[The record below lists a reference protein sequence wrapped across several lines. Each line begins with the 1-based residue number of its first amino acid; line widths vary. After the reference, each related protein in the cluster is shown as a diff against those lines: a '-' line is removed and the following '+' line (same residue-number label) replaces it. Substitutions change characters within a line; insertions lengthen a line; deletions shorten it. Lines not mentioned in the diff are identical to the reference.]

1 MNERSGVGEAFDR
14 VRSGITRRRLRVACL
29 VVLLLCGAYL
39 AYGAMTG
46 ITTATEAGVP
56 EAPPTENHTV
66 VTESAKFGT
75 IIAYAPDGSVAYYN
89 NSHTKYFDVDPVEN
103 ESLTVEY
110 VAVDTIHTEG
120 PNCASPPCSRNV
132 IERANIS
139 TGEVER
145 VLTRYDHRENAAEW
159 HDHVRVDEDHVV
171 IADMADNQV
180 FMLDTETGVREWAWN
195 AQSDF
200 PVDEGGPYPGDWAH
214 INDVSMLDDGRVMV
228 SLRNQDQV
236 VFIDPETGLDES
248 WTLGAEGAHDIQYEQ
263 HNPDYIPE
271 ERGGPAVV
279 VADSENGRVEEFQRE
294 DGEWVRT
301 WEWSDDRMQWPRDA
315 DRLPNGN
322 TLITDTNGKRLI
334 EVNPEGEIVW
344 EVELSHPYEAERIET
359 GDESA
364 GGHSAQSLGYE
375 SRTGGESGGG
385 GGSLAADAM
394 AEIADVVRGL
404 LPSRVTNAII
414 YIGPVWM
421 GRPEFGAASIA
432 VLTGLAWGA
441 AETRWALRSRGIG
454 FRLPVYRGES
464 AGEGDGEETEAE

>member
-1 MNERSGVGEAFDR
+1 MNGSSSARETVAR
-14 VRSGITRRRLRVACL
+14 VRSGVTRRRLRVACL
-29 VVLLLCGAYL
+29 AVLLICGAYL
-39 AYGAMTG
+39 AYGALTG
-46 ITTATEAGVP
+46 VTTATEEGVP

-110 VAVDTIHTEG
+110 TATDTIHTSG
-120 PNCASPPCSRNV
+120 PNCGDPPCSRNV

-139 TGEVER
+139 TGEVTEM
-145 VLTRYDHRENAAEW
+145 VVRYDHRENAGEW
-159 HDHVRVDEDHVV
+159 HDHVRVNETHVIV
-171 IADMADNQV
+171 ADIADDQV
-180 FMLDTETGVREWAWN
+180 FMLDTESGVREWAWN

-200 PVDEGGPYPGDWAH
+200 PVEGGGSYPGDWAH
-214 INDVSMLDDGRVMV
+214 INDVSLLDDGRVMV

-236 VFIDPETGLDES
+236 VFIDPETGLNES
-248 WTLGAEGAHDIQYEQ
+248 WTLGEEDNHDIQYEQ

-301 WEWSDDRMQWPRDA
+301 WEWSDAQMQWPRDA

-334 EVNPEGEIVW
+334 EVTPEGEIVW
-344 EVELSHPYEAERIET
+344 EVELSHPYEAERLET
-359 GDESA
+359 GDEST
-364 GGHSAQSLGYE
+364 GGESARSLGYE
-375 SRTGGESGGG
+375 SRTGGGGDG
-385 GGSLAADAM
+385 GDGGFSLGIM
-394 AEIADVVRGL
+394 STVSDVVRGV
-404 LPSRVTNAII
+404 LPPRIVNGII

-421 GRPEFGAASIA
+421 GRPEFGAATIA
-432 VLTGLAWGA
+432 VLTGLAWGGM
-441 AETRWALRSRGIG
+441 ETRWALRSRGVR
-454 FRLPVYRGES
+454 FRLPVYRRGADAADDDTTDE
-464 AGEGDGEETEAE
+464 